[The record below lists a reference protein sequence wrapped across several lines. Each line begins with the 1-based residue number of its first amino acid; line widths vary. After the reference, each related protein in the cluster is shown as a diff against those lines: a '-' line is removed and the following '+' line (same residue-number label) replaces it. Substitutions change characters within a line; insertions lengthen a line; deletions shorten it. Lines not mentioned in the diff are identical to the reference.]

1 MKHAP
6 TDMTRLTVRRHLLRQ
21 IAAGVAGGLSGVLQ
35 HALAA
40 EPAEVQEGIRRVR
53 GTVLVDGRLARVGML
68 VPPGATVITEGTS
81 EAAYVVGQ
89 NAYLQRAD
97 THVVIGRAAAPLL
110 RIITGALMAVFPRG
124 AQHTIRTPVLTAG
137 IRGTGCYIQ
146 LEERRTYF
154 CLCYGAVDLTPD
166 GGNTRRYTTKHH
178 DSPFWIAP
186 NGSVTPAGQLAH
198 EDDELALLESL
209 VGRELP
215 FALPY
220 KR

>member
-1 MKHAP
+1 MKHPPAGS
-6 TDMTRLTVRRHLLRQ
+6 TRLSVRRQLLRQ

-40 EPAEVQEGIRRVR
+40 EPAAIHEGIRRVR
-53 GTVLVDGRLARVGML
+53 GTVLVDGRLARVATL
-68 VPPGATVITEGTS
+68 VPPGATVITEGLS

-97 THVVIGRAAAPLL
+97 THVVVGRGAAPL
-110 RIITGALMAVFPRG
+110 RIITGALMSVFGRG
-124 AQHTIRTPVLTAG
+124 APQTIRTPVLTAG
-137 IRGTGCYIQ
+137 IRGTGCYIK

-154 CLCYGAVDLTPD
+154 CLCYGAVDLMPD
-166 GGNTRRYTTKHH
+166 GGKPRSYTTKHH
-178 DSPFWIAP
+178 DSPFWISP
-186 NGSVTPAGQLAH
+186 GGSVTPAGQLAH